1 MNFDVQFWVNL
12 CWAAT
17 ALVWL
22 VTSLRLKA
30 VQRVLSPGLR
40 ALQIGLQ
47 IFGAVLMFSTV
58 SLGSALQTQVLPHA
72 LLPQATG
79 LALAATG
86 NAIAIAARAYLG
98 SNWSG
103 VAVIRQNHELIC
115 SGPYALV
122 RHPIYTGLVLA
133 VCGTAIAAGE
143 VRQLIA
149 VPIFL
154 VAIRIKQATE
164 ETLLT
169 QAFGDR
175 YRAYRHAVKW
185 AIVPFVI

>member
-1 MNFDVQFWVNL
+1 MSFDVQFWVNL

-17 ALVWL
+17 AWVWL
-22 VTSLRLKA
+22 VTSLRLKP
-30 VQRVLSPGLR
+30 VQRVLSPELR

-47 IFGAVLMFSTV
+47 ILGAVLMFSTV
-58 SLGSALQTQVLPHA
+58 PLGSALQTQVVPHA
-72 LLPQATG
+72 ILPGTIG

-133 VCGTAIAAGE
+133 VCGTAIAFGE

-149 VPIFL
+149 VPLFL
-154 VAIRIKQATE
+154 AAIRIKQATE

-169 QAFGDR
+169 QAFGEK
-175 YRAYRHAVKW
+175 YHAYRQAVKW
-185 AIVPFVI
+185 GIVPFVI